1 MLNKRQIKRLI
12 TQNAQEVAEH
22 DRITGDDWSRLAE
35 ILAQAE
41 GLTGKQ
47 RTRYEELTRKCYVLI
62 HAATEASREH
72 RHRWCWLWTQKAN
85 ELFDLRDKL
94 TIAQAEAPSELPLGI
109 VPNRISHGI
118 FWTLFGPDSH
128 SAVRYWNHGRSGPTR
143 EDHENDRREDGQR
156 D

>member
-1 MLNKRQIKRLI
+1 MLSRRQQKRLI

-85 ELFDLRDKL
+85 ELFDIRDAL
-94 TIAQAEAPSELPLGI
+94 TIEQAESPSELPLGI
-109 VPNRISHGI
+109 VPRQPRLTIFQVI
-118 FWTLFGPDSH
+118 FWTLCGPDSH
-128 SAVRYWNHGRSGPTR
+128 SLSRYFDHGHVPEWAKESKWTR
-143 EDHENDRREDGQR
+143 RGK
-156 D
+156 

>member
-1 MLNKRQIKRLI
+1 MLSRRQQKRLI

-109 VPNRISHGI
+109 IAHKHTVFQAI
-118 FWTLFGPDSH
+118 FWNLFGPDSH
-128 SAVRYWNHGRSGPTR
+128 SLVGYFNHGHVPQWAKESKWTR
-143 EDHENDRREDGQR
+143 KGK
-156 D
+156 

>member
-1 MLNKRQIKRLI
+1 MLSRRQQKRLI

-94 TIAQAEAPSELPLGI
+94 TIAQAEAPSELPLVI
-109 VPNRISHGI
+109 VAHQPRFTVFQAI
-118 FWTLFGPDSH
+118 FWTLFGPDSR
-128 SAVRYWNHGRSGPTR
+128 SLIRYFDHGHVPKWAEENRWTR
-143 EDHENDRREDGQR
+143 KGK
-156 D
+156 